1 MTAPCQTHPPASWPP
16 WTDWEVSR
24 WFRLSSGPKLYRVG
38 VPWALLCLIFRPRHC
53 LLHRLKFLFF
63 PSGFRN
69 LHLDDQMTLLQYSW
83 LFLMSFSLGWRS
95 YQQCNGN
102 MLCFAPDLLIN
113 EYVHSTFLS
122 SIVTQKSASF
132 FSGYWFVCF
141 PWLVSRHVRL
151 FTAYRWRSRLKT
163 LSAVSVN
170 QCFMTHQLCLQTVLS
185 CWHGDRQ
192 WAVKPFVFSLIRIW
206 SSVLIWSCSLL
217 ITKQIVFLITK
228 KRLDSWKTQQHLIDV
243 GAVGLK
249 FKSSF

>member
-1 MTAPCQTHPPASWPP
+1 MLTCTQVHASTHSHHVVSAESHWARHHLRWVWRHRARHIHPPHDHPEQTGRSAGDFCCQVGQSATGLVCP
-16 WTDWEVSR
+16 
-24 WFRLSSGPKLYRVG
+24 GLYSVCYLN
-38 VPWALLCLIFRPRHC
+38 PAIACFID
-53 LLHRLKFLFF
+53 LKCLFF

-102 MLCFAPDLLIN
+102 MLCFAPDLVIN

-122 SIVTQKSASF
+122 SIVTQKSTSF

-141 PWLVSRHVRL
+141 PLLVSHHVRL
-151 FTAYRWRSRLKT
+151 FTAYCWRSRLKT

-170 QCFMTHQLCLQTVLS
+170 QCFMSHQLCLQTVLS
-185 CWHGDRQ
+185 CWHGDGQ

-206 SSVLIWSCSLL
+206 SSVLIWPCSLL
-217 ITKQIVFLITK
+217 ITK
-228 KRLDSWKTQQHLIDV
+228 
-243 GAVGLK
+243 
-249 FKSSF
+249 